1 MSFTC
6 LLPSPPSRVS
16 QVGGISYSPRQL
28 APLAVGLPWLR
39 HRRARRPRLGGEV
52 AAAAAEFVSQHARLS
67 RGSWRCIRQSDE
79 SVNVFVETMGEI
91 LEVGF
96 EVGGL

>member
-6 LLPSPPSRVS
+6 LLPSQVS
-16 QVGGISYSPRQL
+16 QVGGISYSPRQP
-28 APLAVGLPWLR
+28 APLTVGLPWLR

-67 RGSWRCIRQSDE
+67 RGSWRCTTLSQHVSL
-79 SVNVFVETMGEI
+79 FVVKMVEI
-91 LEVGF
+91 VEVLRAIGF
-96 EVGGL
+96 ELGWM